1 MLEEQSTSEP
11 SAVRPHFYQPCPRP
25 TSYFQEVAEV
35 LRLLQKPWKCLM
47 GLRSTDF
54 DAMRMAVEASAYS
67 PEVEGASVQ
76 KAQHAHQGSRLQIA

>member
-1 MLEEQSTSEP
+1 
-11 SAVRPHFYQPCPRP
+11 
-25 TSYFQEVAEV
+25 
-35 LRLLQKPWKCLM
+35 M